1 MSWPTK
7 KLGEVAEVGAG
18 NSAPQE
24 KKYFLNGTTPF
35 FRTSDVGKVHLS
47 NDLSTAEDYL
57 NEEAVRNLR
66 IKIYPKHTILFPKS
80 GASTFLNHRVM
91 IGREGAVS
99 SHLATIVAKENA
111 LQSFLFYF
119 LLRIDTRKL
128 TADQNYP
135 SLRVTDIQNIKLPL
149 PPLEIQTQIVER
161 LDKIAEAQKLN
172 DELIQKADEL
182 FQSLLHKELDPADK
196 DWGIKKLGDVCEITR
211 GGSPRPINQYLTK
224 SPDGINWIKI
234 GDVKEEEKYIIS
246 TKEKIKP
253 EGVLKTR
260 LVKEGDL
267 ILSNSMSFGR
277 PYILKISGAIHDGW
291 LLLRIKNQDDLLQD
305 FLYYILGIG
314 YTKAQFEKAAS
325 GGVVRNLNSDLVRK
339 VKISLPPLET
349 QKQIVIKLSAV
360 QDYKKQLLAQRSK
373 LKELFDSVLHKSM
386 SREV

>member
-1 MSWPTK
+1 M
-7 KLGEVAEVGAG
+7 
-18 NSAPQE
+18 
-24 KKYFLNGTTPF
+24 
-35 FRTSDVGKVHLS
+35 
-47 NDLSTAEDYL
+47 
-57 NEEAVRNLR
+57 
-66 IKIYPKHTILFPKS
+66 
-80 GASTFLNHRVM
+80 
-91 IGREGAVS
+91 
-99 SHLATIVAKENA
+99 
-111 LQSFLFYF
+111 
-119 LLRIDTRKL
+119 
-128 TADQNYP
+128 
-135 SLRVTDIQNIKLPL
+135 
-149 PPLEIQTQIVER
+149 
-161 LDKIAEAQKLN
+161 
-172 DELIQKADEL
+172 
-182 FQSLLHKELDPADK
+182 
-196 DWGIKKLGDVCEITR
+196 GDGCEITR
-211 GGSPRPINQYLTK
+211 GGSPRPINQYLTN